1 MIEKNLQACPANKN
15 TEIVPIDF
23 FETMEAANE
32 FTKQVEKSLG

>member
-23 FETMEAANE
+23 WRQWKMEEANE
-32 FTKQVEKSLG
+32 FTNQV